1 MIINIR
7 GTNGSGK
14 TWVIHQLIESYGQ
27 TPIRGRDARINA
39 HTLGCG
45 ARVVGRYV
53 KMDGVTPL
61 STGGC
66 DTVPTLDKVE
76 ELVRLHA
83 RRGPVVFEGLLV
95 SGIYGRWNT
104 FADTVTDFRFVFLS
118 TTLEECVQKVEA
130 RRSAAGNTK
139 PLDPDNLVKKFR
151 AVENARV
158 RFVDAGRAVWNVTS
172 DDAVPLIHEWLERV
186 GDRTV
191 G

>member
-14 TWVIHQLIESYGQ
+14 TWVIHQLMQRYGQ
-27 TPIRGRDARINA
+27 TPIRGRDARISG
-39 HTLGCG
+39 HVLGCG

-83 RRGPVVFEGLLV
+83 RRGSVVFEGLLI
-95 SGIYGRWNT
+95 SGVYGRWDVFANT
-104 FADTVTDFRFVFLS
+104 VPDFRFVFLS
-118 TTLEECVQKVEA
+118 TTLEECIWKVET
-130 RRSAAGNTK
+130 RRSAAGKIKLLNPT
-139 PLDPDNLVKKFR
+139 NLTFKFR
-151 AVENARV
+151 AVENTRV
-158 RFVDAGRAVWNVTS
+158 RFVDAGHAVWQVTS
-172 DDAVPLIHEWLERV
+172 DDAVPLIQEWLERA
-186 GDRTV
+186 GDRAV